1 MGMLKT
7 KWTSDQK
14 KTMIE
19 QIQVYY
25 EQERGESIGSIA
37 AEQIVDAMITII
49 GPFVYNLAIAD
60 ARAVLSERMLSLEDE
75 LYSLEKQISR

>member
-1 MGMLKT
+1 MLKT